1 MLKHWASRLTVAV
14 LAAALIIVVAGGF
27 ATASNMG
34 FKLNKA
40 LSRPVT
46 GGAADSGNNWLSI
59 PFKNPYSGSPCTIS
73 GVCYGAFCTQTALPA
88 LTTGLQDLDPN
99 TGTTTNFTCGTAAAN
114 SRAITPG
121 VGFRVRGN
129 SVPASIIIVGSHD
142 PAQVITLLATS
153 ATKPDQGNL
162 WFAVPYHTTA
172 VTAADLCT
180 QAGMTALR
188 ATVRTV
194 NASAGS
200 GTTVTCGTATAGTL
214 VLRLGEA
221 ARLRDSS
228 IVAPAVKTF
237 IPAHF

>member
-1 MLKHWASRLTVAV
+1 MLKHRASRLTVAV
-14 LAAALIIVVAGGF
+14 LAAVAIIVIAGSV

-46 GGAADSGNNWLSI
+46 GGGAESGNNWISV
-59 PFKNPYSGSPCTIS
+59 PFKNPYSGAPCTIAS
-73 GVCYGAFCTQTALPA
+73 ACYGALCTQTGLPA
-88 LTTGLQDLDPN
+88 LTTGLQDLDPSTGN
-99 TGTTTNFTCGTAAAN
+99 TTPLTCGTATAN
-114 SRAITPG
+114 STAMTPG
-121 VGFRVRGN
+121 RGFRVRGN
-129 SVPASIIIVGSHD
+129 ALPASIIIVGSHD
-142 PAQVITLLATS
+142 PAQAITLLATS

-180 QAGMTALR
+180 QGGLTALR

-194 NASAGS
+194 NAAAGT